1 MIDIQDFL
9 FKIYTQ
15 KSNTSSNLDFNN
27 LDKNSDSSDTTQKN
41 VFEFN
46 QDKSLN
52 HDDSLSNSEQIVFTK
67 QNIPNI
73 VGNCTTSLKKTNDNT
88 NKSTK
93 TKKEKDNIQIDRKRG
108 RERSKNTKKVHTK
121 KYKDN
126 LRYKIKTLLMK
137 SLIKFINNKIDKK
150 YKTGKKYQGQLLS
163 LKKTNQEAS
172 IATYKKLFQKTIR
185 EYFSQDIT
193 TRNKTCLNDHNKQ
206 LINSLLNDSDEEKRK
221 FFSELFNTKL
231 INCLQKFRGKKDPDL
246 DYLDG
251 LETFDEIKLQFEK
264 KGEDKDYI
272 KKLTKCLEEFED
284 DIRI

>member
-1 MIDIQDFL
+1 MSDIQVECFNL
-9 FKIYTQ
+9 YTL
-15 KSNTSSNLDFNN
+15 KSNTSSNLDYNN
-27 LDKNSDSSDTTQKN
+27 LDKNSDSSDTIQKN

-67 QNIPNI
+67 QNIQNI

-172 IATYKKLFQKTIR
+172 IATYKILFQKTIR

-231 INCLQKFRGKKDPDL
+231 INCLQKFRGKKEPDL
-246 DYLDG
+246 DYLNG
-251 LETFDEIKLQFEK
+251 LETFDKIKIQL
-264 KGEDKDYI
+264 GEDKDYI

-284 DIRI
+284 DIRV

>member
-1 MIDIQDFL
+1 MSDIQVECFNL
-9 FKIYTQ
+9 YTL
-15 KSNTSSNLDFNN
+15 KSNTSSNLDYNN
-27 LDKNSDSSDTTQKN
+27 LDKNSDSSDTIQKN
-41 VFEFN
+41 VFEIN

-52 HDDSLSNSEQIVFTK
+52 HDDNLSNSEQIVFTK

-93 TKKEKDNIQIDRKRG
+93 IKKEKDNIQIDRKRG

-231 INCLQKFRGKKDPDL
+231 INCLQKFRGKEDPDL

-251 LETFDEIKLQFEK
+251 LETFDEIKIQL
-264 KGEDKDYI
+264 GEDKDYI

-284 DIRI
+284 DIRVKK

>member
-137 SLIKFINNKIDKK
+137 SLIIFINNKIDKK
-150 YKTGKKYQGQLLS
+150 YKTGKKYQGQLL
-163 LKKTNQEAS
+163 
-172 IATYKKLFQKTIR
+172 I
-185 EYFSQDIT
+185 
-193 TRNKTCLNDHNKQ
+193 
-206 LINSLLNDSDEEKRK
+206 
-221 FFSELFNTKL
+221 
-231 INCLQKFRGKKDPDL
+231 
-246 DYLDG
+246 
-251 LETFDEIKLQFEK
+251 
-264 KGEDKDYI
+264 
-272 KKLTKCLEEFED
+272 
-284 DIRI
+284 

>member
-15 KSNTSSNLDFNN
+15 KSNTLSNLDFNN

-52 HDDSLSNSEQIVFTK
+52 HDDSLSNSEQIAFAK
-67 QNIPNI
+67 QNIQNN

-150 YKTGKKYQGQLLS
+150 YKTGKKYQGQLLI
-163 LKKTNQEAS
+163 LKKSNQKVS
-172 IATYKKLFQKTIR
+172 IATYGQLFQKTIS

-193 TRNKTCLNDHNKQ
+193 NRNKTCLNDHNKQ
-206 LINSLLNDSDEEKRK
+206 LIYSLLNDSDEEKKK

-251 LETFDEIKLQFEK
+251 LETFDEIKIQL
-264 KGEDKDYI
+264 GEDKDYI

-284 DIRI
+284 DIRVKK